1 MRQGVHND
9 RGQYSRSWLWYAG
22 LGGVAL
28 VGYVVLAHVAVPPI
42 VPVLWYT
49 AISGSGAVALVLG
62 ARRHR
67 PLRRLPWYLLAGGQA
82 LYASGDF
89 CFYLARSVYG
99 IDEYPYYDDLLYLA
113 SYPML
118 AAGVVAFVRARTP
131 SWDLPALLDSL
142 IVTIVA
148 ALLLWVYVISEVA
161 TAAEDTV
168 LARSVSVA
176 YPSMDLLLITVVLR
190 LAMGPGARSVPFRL
204 LIGAMFTMFAADVG
218 YGYLELNGA
227 YVPGGILE
235 VLWLLVVLGLGAA
248 ALHPAMVGMTQPA
261 EVAGPQLSTARL
273 ALLTSASFTAPLLL
287 LAQHLSGSHAH
298 IVAGA
303 FACMLLFSLTLARM
317 AVLTFAHRRMADT
330 DMLTGLRNR
339 RSFTAALAAYDGP
352 DAAKRP
358 GLSLLLLDIDHFK
371 RINDTYGHDGGDR
384 VLATIGALLRGCVRD
399 GDTVARYGGEEFAV
413 LAPGLS
419 AAELDGF
426 ADRVRQTIAGT
437 PILVGAGATATVT
450 VSVGGVCREDPAQS
464 PSAVLSHADRRLYAA
479 KNAGRNRAVT
489 TDAEPLTPP
498 AARLLLPAR
507 PG

>member
-1 MRQGVHND
+1 MRKD
-9 RGQYSRSWLWYAG
+9 RDPGRRFWLWYAG
-22 LGGVAL
+22 LGGVAI
-28 VGYVVLAHVAVPPI
+28 VGYAVLAHVAVPAI

-67 PLRRLPWYLLAGGQA
+67 PARRLPWYLLAGGQS
-82 LYASGDF
+82 LYAAADF
-89 CFYLARSVYG
+89 CFYLMRSVYG
-99 IDEYPYYDDLLYLA
+99 IDQYPSYDDLLYLA

-161 TAAEDTV
+161 TAAEDTM

-176 YPSMDLLLITVVLR
+176 YPSMDLLLITVALR
-190 LAMGPGARSVPFRL
+190 LSMGPGARSVSFRL
-204 LIGAMFTMFAADVG
+204 LIGAIFTMFAADVG
-218 YGYLELNGA
+218 YGYLELNDA

-248 ALHPAMVGMTQPA
+248 ALHPSMAAMTEPSP
-261 EVAGPQLSTARL
+261 VAGPQLSPARL
-273 ALLTSASFTAPLLL
+273 TLLTSASFTAPILLL
-287 LAQHLSGSHAH
+287 VQHLSGSEENV
-298 IVAGA
+298 VAGA
-303 FACMLLFSLTLARM
+303 IACMLLFSLTLARM

-330 DMLTGLRNR
+330 DVLTGLRNR
-339 RSFTAALAAYDGP
+339 RSFTEALAAYGGP

-384 VLATIGALLRGCVRD
+384 VLATVGALLRGCVRD
-399 GDTVARYGGEEFAV
+399 GDIVARYGGEEFAV

-426 ADRVRQTIAGT
+426 ADRVRQTIAAT
-437 PILVGAGATATVT
+437 PIPVAAGASATVT
-450 VSVGGVCREDPAQS
+450 VSVGGVRREDAAEAPGT
-464 PSAVLSHADRRLYAA
+464 VLSHADRRLYAA

-489 TDAEPLTPP
+489 TDADSLTPP
-498 AARLLLPAR
+498 AARSLLPVR